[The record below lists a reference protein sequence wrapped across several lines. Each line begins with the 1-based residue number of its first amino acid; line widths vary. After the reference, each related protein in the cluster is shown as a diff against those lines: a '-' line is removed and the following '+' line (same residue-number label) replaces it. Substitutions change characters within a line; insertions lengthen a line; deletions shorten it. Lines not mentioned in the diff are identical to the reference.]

1 MKKKIIILFFS
12 FSILFGILIYI
23 TYNFYKK
30 SKAELPKVNYDS
42 TYRIL
47 SPEGNPLVDI
57 DCKNEKTTLVV
68 WINKEAFIMPV
79 IHKSGKFEWNMKTTK
94 GSDVIDWDGDG
105 LIDVCLPQSGNK
117 EQQEIRIGKPFF
129 KLKNVNGEYFAG
141 ERKVLKKDGEW
152 IWVNDSQ

>member
-1 MKKKIIILFFS
+1 MKKSFIIFFS
-12 FSILFGILIYI
+12 FSILSAILFCVFY
-23 TYNFYKK
+23 YFYKETK
-30 SKAELPKVNYDS
+30 TDLPKVNYNS

-94 GSDVIDWDGDG
+94 GSDVVDWDGDG
-105 LIDVCLPQSGNK
+105 LIDICLPQSGNK
-117 EQQEIRIGKPFF
+117 EQQEIRVGRPFF
-129 KLKNVNGEYFAG
+129 KFEKINGEYFAG
-141 ERKVLKKDGEW
+141 GKKIIKKEGEW
-152 IWVNDSQ
+152 VWANDSK